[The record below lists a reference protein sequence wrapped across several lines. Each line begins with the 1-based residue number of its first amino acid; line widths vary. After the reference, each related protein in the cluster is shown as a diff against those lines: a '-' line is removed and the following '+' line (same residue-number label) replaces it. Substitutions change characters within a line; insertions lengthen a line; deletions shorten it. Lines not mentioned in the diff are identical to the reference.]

1 MFRWLARNSSE
12 RLDII
17 AQYWQFVANPE
28 DPQSGDFGY
37 SKQDMKKF
45 GAHQGASVYSAI
57 DDAANR
63 NLTIRYT
70 TTHLNLNLHVVKAI
84 SF

>member
-1 MFRWLARNSSE
+1 MQSMARPINSHRHARSPSSPWCPLTADVFRWLARNSSE

-45 GAHQGASVYSAI
+45 GAH
-57 DDAANR
+57 
-63 NLTIRYT
+63 
-70 TTHLNLNLHVVKAI
+70 
-84 SF
+84 